1 MCLDNPIAASNLN
14 SHRVVRSRLDSQ
26 RQTRSMGQS
35 SPQVFDSLIGGVDK
49 TRIERAVR
57 EILFAIGEDPDRE
70 GLAET
75 PARVARA
82 YGEIFA
88 GLHQNPSIHLK
99 RTFAQACDEVITVC
113 GIGFFSVCEHHLM
126 PFTGKVH
133 IAYLPAEG
141 RVVGLSKLARTVEV
155 FARRPQIQERLTAEI
170 ADALTDYLGARGVIV
185 VVEAEHLCMKMRGVR
200 SLDAAMTTFAR
211 RGVFQT
217 DAMLSSEVMSLIN
230 NFSRSAEVRSA
241 C

>member
-1 MCLDNPIAASNLN
+1 MCLDNPIAASKLN
-14 SHRVVRSRLDSQ
+14 GHHVVGDRLDSQ
-26 RQTRSMGQS
+26 GKTGNRHRSSTRLADGTGAGIDLS
-35 SPQVFDSLIGGVDK
+35 
-49 TRIERAVR
+49 RIERAVR
-57 EILFAIGEDPDRE
+57 EILVAIGEDPDRE
-70 GLAET
+70 GLRET
-75 PARVARA
+75 PARVARS

-88 GLHQNPSIHLK
+88 GLHQDPAIHLK
-99 RTFAQACDEVITVC
+99 RTFSQSCDEVITVC
-113 GIGFFSVCEHHLM
+113 GIGFFSVCEHHLL
-126 PFTGKVH
+126 PFTGRAH
-133 IAYLPAEG
+133 IAYLPAQG
-141 RVVGLSKLARTVEV
+141 RVVGLSKLARTVDV

-170 ADALTDYLGARGVIV
+170 ADALTDHLGARGVIV

-217 DAMLSSEVMSLIN
+217 DATLSSEVMSLIN